1 MWKDILKNNPV
12 PSRMVIDN
20 EGGNVFLDNTNPYQG
35 SMDAWNSPG
44 YRQRCLNAK
53 RALILIMENMTRQ
66 AFAPLDAARSI
77 DEEIRM
83 INNLDCYK
91 FKLYLDKLVLSLDKN
106 NTLSE
111 DIKNNIRGVQSSMTV
126 EVV

>member
-35 SMDAWNSPG
+35 SMDAWNSPA

-53 RALILIMENMTRQ
+53 RALILIMENMARQ

-83 INNLDCYK
+83 IRNLDCYK
-91 FKLYLDKLVLSLDKN
+91 FKLYLDKLVLSLDNN

-111 DIKNNIRGVQSSMTV
+111 DVKNSIKGVQSSMTV

>member
-1 MWKDILKNNPV
+1 MWKNILKNNPV

-53 RALILIMENMTRQ
+53 RALILIMENMARQ

>member
-20 EGGNVFLDNTNPYQG
+20 EEGNVFLDNTNPYQG

-66 AFAPLDAARSI
+66 MFAPLDAARSI

-83 INNLDCYK
+83 IRNLDCYK
-91 FKLYLDKLVLSLDKN
+91 FKLYLDKLVLSLDNN

-111 DIKNNIRGVQSSMTV
+111 DVKNSIKGVQSSMTV

>member
-53 RALILIMENMTRQ
+53 RALILIMENMARQ